1 MVARPGLPA
10 AILSRGLLTFMFFGA
25 DAYLPLAIQDV
36 RHRSPAMTGV
46 AVTASALAW
55 TAGSWIQ
62 AHLSSS
68 RQARQFV
75 FVGTAAVLAGIA
87 GLALAL
93 NGATPLA
100 VAVVAWGV
108 GGFGMGLAYA
118 PITLYVLRHA
128 PPGQEGSMSASLSLL
143 DTLGW
148 AVGAGL
154 GGAALAAVDAAD
166 GTLRLG
172 VGLAYAISATAGVV
186 LLFVSR
192 RLATSEVLAR
202 D

>member
-1 MVARPGLPA
+1 
-10 AILSRGLLTFMFFGA
+10 
-25 DAYLPLAIQDV
+25 
-36 RHRSPAMTGV
+36 
-46 AVTASALAW
+46 LAW

-75 FVGTAAVLAGIA
+75 FTGTAAVLAGIA
-87 GLALAL
+87 GLGLAL

-128 PPGQEGSMSASLSLL
+128 PRGQEGSMSASLSLL

-172 VGLAYAISATAGVV
+172 VGLAYAISATAGVA

-192 RLATSEVLAR
+192 RLTTSEAALAQ